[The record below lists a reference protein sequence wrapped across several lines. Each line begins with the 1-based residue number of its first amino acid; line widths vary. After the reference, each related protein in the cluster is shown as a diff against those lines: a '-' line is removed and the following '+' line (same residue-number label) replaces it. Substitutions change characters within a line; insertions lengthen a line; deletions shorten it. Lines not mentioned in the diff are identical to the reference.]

1 MCNNIDEN
9 CCNVTAKRSFSS
21 KPCCRTINVCCY
33 SRGVESILNP
43 FVSTEVYYAIYFD
56 SQKIWKCDMTY
67 NNCNFINDSLQRH
80 YYVSEYIKKKNKIL
94 YCYNNRNLFNVEYVK
109 DVHCTRIFLH
119 HKLFF
124 YRSFFDSFIIF
135 LIEFTNFHG
144 EKVSIRSKSWY
155 LCK

>member
-1 MCNNIDEN
+1 M
-9 CCNVTAKRSFSS
+9 A
-21 KPCCRTINVCCY
+21 
-33 SRGVESILNP
+33 
-43 FVSTEVYYAIYFD
+43 
-56 SQKIWKCDMTY
+56 Y

-109 DVHCTRIFLH
+109 DVYCMRIFLH

-124 YRSFFDSFIIF
+124 HRPFFDSFVIF

-144 EKVSIRSKSWY
+144 EKVSIRSKS
-155 LCK
+155 